1 MTSPRD
7 LSRQATER
15 EVCQN
20 LLDENRLDRKHR
32 GVVPGD
38 GGQLANGIRIDN
50 LSSNAAV
57 PMDEVA
63 IATQCNGIVQV
74 DSKPRIKRQPQIT
87 RRQPTGNAAV
97 LFTVINGSNIEF
109 WVGGDRNP
117 VLVYTVPDTHIR
129 NLLMNGEVVRV
140 GLQFNFSGS
149 HSHTTT
155 SFSDTSSASEI
166 GSINLSGI
174 GNITYSWS
182 ASVSFSES
190 DPSTPGAGF
199 INQIGSPVPPDDIRA
214 LATHGGSDSQNGVD
228 VFTSFNNN
236 CRKDRIFVAVQNGTG
251 SPIGEVGT
259 ASGGTFSLTVTNVNV
274 GTQTNVFEGFISKVG
289 DTVYGHI
296 RSEIGIKD
304 CDNPLNPDIGFRLRT
319 FSITGGLSFTDYEY
333 NESVTQNPSDWR
345 TSLYGFVVASG
356 AATSGDACIDEYR
369 GNDEA
374 NILGNSVVTIDLDQS
389 VSGGTLRNALK
400 TDGQVVTATANTA
413 SITSNGSCTTGAAT
427 AKNVRIQ
434 SLGSN
439 VSQILCIAG
448 I

>member
-1 MTSPRD
+1 MAKLELWQYQSI
-7 LSRQATER
+7 
-15 EVCQN
+15 
-20 LLDENRLDRKHR
+20 DENGMLILGHPDGSQIKAMKR
-32 GVVPGD
+32 GNAEI
-38 GGQLANGIRIDN
+38 LNID
-50 LSSNAAV
+50 AV
-57 PMDEVA
+57 PVIRERDINVVKVPNVFRGKVA
-63 IATQCNGIVQV
+63 LPTAG
-74 DSKPRIKRQPQIT
+74 
-87 RRQPTGNAAV
+87 TGNAAV
-97 LFTVINGSNIEF
+97 LFTVVNGSNIEF

-117 VLVYTVPDTHIR
+117 VLVHTIPDTHIR
-129 NLLMNGEVVRV
+129 NLLMNGEVARV

-155 SFSDTSSASEI
+155 SFSDISSANEI
-166 GSINLSGI
+166 GSISLSGI

-182 ASVSFSES
+182 AGVSFSES

-199 INQIGSPVPPDDIRA
+199 IQQIGSPVPPNDIRA
-214 LATHGGSDSQNGVD
+214 SATNGGSDSQSGTD

-236 CRKDRIFVAVQNGTG
+236 CRKDTIFVAVTNGTG

-259 ASGGTFSLTVTNVNV
+259 ASGGTFSLTVTDVNV
-274 GTQTNVFEGFISKVG
+274 GSQTNVFEGFISKAG
-289 DTVYGHI
+289 DNIYGHI

-333 NESVTQNPSDWR
+333 NDPVAQNLADWR

-374 NILGNSVVTIDLDQS
+374 NIVGGSSVVTIDLDQS
-389 VSGGTLRNALK
+389 VSGGTLRDALK

-413 SITSNGSCTTGAAT
+413 SITSNGSCTTGTAT
-427 AKNVRIQ
+427 PKNVRIQ

-439 VSQILCIAG
+439 TDQILCIAG